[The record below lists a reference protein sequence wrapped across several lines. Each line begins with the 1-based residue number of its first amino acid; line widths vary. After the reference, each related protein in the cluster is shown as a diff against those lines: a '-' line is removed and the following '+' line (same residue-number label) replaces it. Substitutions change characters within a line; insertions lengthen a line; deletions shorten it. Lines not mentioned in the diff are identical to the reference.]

1 MKDSLTKPNMA
12 MTVRFMGGLT
22 KFQTS
27 SENMDALADIVISL
41 ETTDTQ
47 RLVEN
52 LHWMFETQNPTFI
65 QRLMGNKEQTLD
77 LSGHVG
83 HLNPFDLYALGYCI
97 VNSSTL
103 WSVDLRHCD
112 LTDEC
117 MRMLSLVDNGKVFH
131 YITSLNLT
139 GNVGCITTS
148 TSLLGKSCYVL
159 IDVYYLLYT
168 DPGTCMYVAES
179 LLK

>member
-12 MTVRFMGGLT
+12 MTVWFMAGLT

-27 SENMDALADIVISL
+27 SENIDDLADIVISL
-41 ETTDTQ
+41 ETTDKR

-65 QRLMGNKEQTLD
+65 QRLMGNKEQTLG
-77 LSGHVG
+77 LSGG
-83 HLNPFDLYALGYCI
+83 HLNPFDLYALGFCI

-103 WSVDLRHCD
+103 WSVDLVHCD

-117 MRMLSLVDNGKVFH
+117 MRMLSLVEDGKDFH
-131 YITSLNLT
+131 YITSLDLT
-139 GNVGCITTS
+139 GNSECVTTS

-159 IDVYYLLYT
+159 INVYYLL
-168 DPGTCMYVAES
+168 
-179 LLK
+179 

>member
-12 MTVRFMGGLT
+12 MTVRFMAGLT

-27 SENMDALADIVISL
+27 SENIDDLADIVISL
-41 ETTDTQ
+41 KTTDKR

-77 LSGHVG
+77 LSFD
-83 HLNPFDLYALGYCI
+83 HLNPFDLYALVYCI

-103 WSVDLRHCD
+103 WSVDLEFCD

-117 MRMLSLVDNGKVFH
+117 MRMLSLVEDGKAFH
-131 YITSLNLT
+131 YITSLNLS
-139 GNVGCITTS
+139 GNKRCATTL

-168 DPGTCMYVAES
+168 GPGTCMYVAES